1 MAKMVKRK
9 ASTTGPRPVSRTV
22 SHTILRDVHLYAPRR
37 HQAELHRSLKRF
49 SVLVAHRRFG
59 KTVFCI
65 NELIAKAAANTR
77 AEARYG
83 YVAPLLTQA
92 KDVAWTYLK
101 RFTAPIPGI
110 EVSETELWV
119 QLPNGAR
126 IRLYGADNADRLR
139 GLYFD
144 GVILD
149 EYAQMSPRVWPEIMR
164 PMLTDRG
171 GWALFIGTPMG
182 RNHFCALYEQAA
194 SDADWLARRFPASET
209 GILEPAE
216 LDAARRT
223 MSVQAFAQ
231 EFECSFAAG
240 VPGAYYASLLE
251 RAQTDGRIGRVPWES
266 RLPVTTAWD
275 LGIGDA
281 TAIWFAQFLGQEIRI
296 IDYYEASGAALAHY
310 AKVLNDKPYVY
321 HEHLLPH
328 DVSVRELST
337 GQTRLDTLRHLGL
350 KVRVLPADSIEDGIE
365 AVRNLI
371 PRCWIDAQKCA
382 RGLDALRLYRPA
394 FDARRE
400 TFSARPIHD
409 WTSHAADAFRYLAR
423 GMKRPLHQSAD
434 MCAAAD
440 YSPFTW

>member
-1 MAKMVKRK
+1 MAKAVQRQAAKGR
-9 ASTTGPRPVSRTV
+9 S
-22 SHTILRDVHLYAPRR
+22 RDVHLYSPRP
-37 HQAELHRSLKRF
+37 HQADLHRALKRF
-49 SVLVAHRRFG
+49 NVLVAHRRFG

-65 NELIAKAAANTR
+65 NELIAKAAANPKP
-77 AEARYG
+77 EARYG

-92 KDVAWTYLK
+92 KDVAWVYLK

-144 GVILD
+144 GVVLD
-149 EYAQMSPRVWPEIMR
+149 EYAQMSPRVWPEVVR
-164 PMLTDRG
+164 PMLADRQ

-182 RNHFCALYEQAA
+182 RNHFCALYEQAMT
-194 SDADWLARRFPASET
+194 DADWLARRFPASDT
-209 GILEPAE
+209 GILAVAE
-216 LDAARRT
+216 LTAARRA
-223 MSVQAFAQ
+223 MSAQAFAQ

-240 VPGAYYASLLE
+240 VPGAYYAPLLE
-251 RAQTDGRIGRVPWES
+251 LAEQDGRIGRVPWEP

-281 TAIWFAQFLGQEIRI
+281 TAIWFAQTLGQEIRI

-310 AKVLNDKPYVY
+310 AKQLSDKPYVY

-337 GQTRLDTLRHLGL
+337 GQTRLDTLRSLGL
-350 KVRVLPADSIEDGIE
+350 KVRVLSADSVEDGIE

-382 RGLDALRLYRPA
+382 RGLDALRLYRPE

-423 GMKRPLHQSAD
+423 GLRRPARPLSEPGQI
-434 MCAAAD
+434 AD
-440 YSPFTW
+440 YSPFSW

>member
-1 MAKMVKRK
+1 MAKRVVRK
-9 ASTTGPRPVSRTV
+9 AAKATP
-22 SHTILRDVHLYAPRR
+22 RDVHLYAPRP
-37 HQAELHRSLKRF
+37 HQSDLHRVLKRF
-49 SVLVAHRRFG
+49 NVLVAHRRFG
-59 KTVFCI
+59 KTVFCV
-65 NELIAKAAANTR
+65 NELIAKAAANP
-77 AEARYG
+77 AKDARYG

-144 GVILD
+144 GVVLD
-149 EYAQMSPRVWPEIMR
+149 EYAQMSPRVWPEIVR
-164 PMLTDRG
+164 PMLADRE

-182 RNHFCALYEQAA
+182 RNHFSTLYEQAMGEP
-194 SDADWLARRFPASET
+194 DWLAKRFPASET
-209 GILEPAE
+209 GILKRSE

-223 MSVQAFAQ
+223 MSAQAFAQ

-240 VPGAYYASLLE
+240 VPGAYYAGLLE
-251 RAQTDGRIGRVPWES
+251 QAENDGRIGRVPWEP

-281 TAIWFAQFLGQEIRI
+281 TAIWFAQILGQEIRI

-310 AKVLNDKPYVY
+310 AKQLAEKPYLY

-350 KVRVLPADSIEDGIE
+350 RARVLSADSVEDGIE
-365 AVRNLI
+365 AVRNFI

-382 RGLDALRLYRPA
+382 RGLDALRLYRPE

-400 TFSARPIHD
+400 TFRARPVHD

-423 GMKRPLHQSAD
+423 GLKRPLRA
-434 MCAAAD
+434 MGEPGLAAD
-440 YSPFTW
+440 YNPFSW